1 MANAVWPSALPQ
13 RVLAPGYDEQPPEL
27 TLRTPMDAGP
37 AKVRRRFTAGPRPI
51 RASVRLSMAQRQAL
65 DDFFVTVLAG
75 GALPFDWSHPVT
87 SASATFR
94 FRSPPRITARTATL
108 FDAALDLEILP

>member
-1 MANAVWPSALPQ
+1 MANAVWPASLPQ

-27 TLRTPMDAGP
+27 TVRSPMDAGS

-51 RASVRLSMAQRQAL
+51 RASVRLSMTQRQTL
-65 DDFFVTVLAG
+65 DDFFLTVLLG

-87 SASATFR
+87 GAPATFR
-94 FRSPPRITARTATL
+94 FRSAPRLTARTANL